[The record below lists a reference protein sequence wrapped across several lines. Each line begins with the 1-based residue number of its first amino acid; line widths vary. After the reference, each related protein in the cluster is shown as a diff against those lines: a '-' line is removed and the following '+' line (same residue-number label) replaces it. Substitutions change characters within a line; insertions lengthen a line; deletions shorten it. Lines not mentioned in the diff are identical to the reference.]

1 MGTKLPFSR
10 VPPKSGPIAADTSPM
25 KNQTGF
31 SLIELIVTLA
41 VVALTMT
48 MVVPGVQQ
56 FMQSN
61 RLVSQLNMLS
71 SSLAAARSEAVKRN
85 LRAVACP
92 TTDGTSCNTAN
103 GAGWETG
110 WLVFLDRNNNFALNE
125 VAGSCA
131 EAATSGDC
139 LLMSQ
144 QALTGGT
151 TLRAASGIVG
161 ALGYDGTG
169 GVFCKNGTGSAQACA
184 AASTFFTICD
194 ARGASGARGL
204 AISNT
209 GRASVIDKQPDAS
222 SLSCP

>member
-1 MGTKLPFSR
+1 
-10 VPPKSGPIAADTSPM
+10 M

-31 SLIELIVTLA
+31 SLIELIVTMV

-56 FMQSN
+56 FMQNN

-92 TTDGTSCNTAN
+92 SSNGTSCDTTA

-110 WLVFLDRNNNFALNE
+110 WLVFLDRNTNFQLNE
-125 VAGSCA
+125 VTGSCA
-131 EAATSGDC
+131 EGATTGDC
-139 LLMSQ
+139 LLMGQ

-151 TLRAASGIVG
+151 TLRAAGGIVG

-169 GVFCKNGTGSAQACA
+169 AVICKNSSGTAQACA
-184 AASTFFTICD
+184 AATTFFTLCD
-194 ARGASGARGL
+194 SRGASGARGL

-209 GRASVIDKQPDAS
+209 GRASVIDKDPSGS
-222 SLSCP
+222 SFSCP